1 MRQGREP
8 RVNQSNQECLMQ
20 HRTLAFIGAG
30 NMSRSLI
37 AGLIGAGYPADR
49 IVAANPSRPKLDE
62 LASQFGIRITQD
74 NAEAARASE
83 VIVLAVKPQ
92 LMAGMLSALVS
103 ELGSLEGKLL
113 VSIAAGIKVARLQE
127 MAGGHGRIIRAM
139 PNTPSL
145 LGLGM
150 TGLYAPADIDQAD
163 RAFAEQMMQA
173 VGKTLWTP
181 QEAGINGVIAAAGS
195 APAYFFLFMQAIA
208 EEAEAM
214 GFSPEQA
221 RLLVQQTAL
230 GAAAMVE
237 QNPQLSLQTLREQ
250 VTSKGGT
257 TAEAVKT
264 FQEQGLMPLTA
275 RAMQAAVTRAAEM
288 ETLF

>member
-1 MRQGREP
+1 
-8 RVNQSNQECLMQ
+8 MQ
-20 HRTLAFIGAG
+20 HRVLAFIGAG
-30 NMSRSLI
+30 NMSRSII
-37 AGLIGAGYPADR
+37 AGLIQAGYPADC
-49 IVAANPSRPKLDE
+49 ILAANPSRPKLDE
-62 LASQFGIRITQD
+62 LASQFGIGVTQD
-74 NAEAARASE
+74 NAEVAKAAD

-92 LMAGMLSALVS
+92 LMAAMLADLVARV
-103 ELGSLEGKLL
+103 GSLEGKLL
-113 VSIAAGIKVARLQE
+113 ISIAAGIKIARLSE
-127 MAGGHGRIIRAM
+127 MAGGHERIIRTM

-150 TGLYAPADIDQAD
+150 TGLYAPATVGQAD
-163 RAFAEQMMQA
+163 RDFAEQMMQS
-173 VGKTLWTP
+173 VGKTLWTE

-237 QNPQLSLQTLREQ
+237 QNPALSLQTLREQ

>member
-1 MRQGREP
+1 
-8 RVNQSNQECLMQ
+8 MQ
-20 HRTLAFIGAG
+20 HKRTLAFIGAG
-30 NMSRSLI
+30 NMSRSII
-37 AGLIGAGYPADR
+37 AGLIQAGYPAGR
-49 IVAANPSRPKLDE
+49 IIAANPSRPKLDE
-62 LASQFGIRITQD
+62 LADQFGIRITQN
-74 NAEAARASE
+74 NAEAAREAD

-92 LMAGMLSALVS
+92 LMAAMLEALVA
-103 ELGSLEGKLL
+103 ELGSLAGKLL
-113 VSIAAGIKVARLQE
+113 ISIAAGIKVERLQE
-127 MAGGHGRIIRAM
+127 MAGGHSRIIRTM

-150 TGLYAPADIDQAD
+150 TGLYAPTGIDQAD
-163 RAFAEQMMQA
+163 RDFAEQMMQA
-173 VGKTLWTP
+173 VGKTLWVA
-181 QEAGINGVIAAAGS
+181 QESGINGVIAAAGS
-195 APAYFFLFMQAIA
+195 APAYFFLFMQGIA

-237 QNPQLSLQTLREQ
+237 QNPELSLQALREQ

-264 FQEQGLMPLTA
+264 FQEQGLKPLTS
-275 RAMQAAVTRAAEM
+275 RAMQAAVTRAGEM

>member
-1 MRQGREP
+1 
-8 RVNQSNQECLMQ
+8 MQ
-20 HRTLAFIGAG
+20 QRTLAFIGAG
-30 NMSRSLI
+30 NMSRSII
-37 AGLIGAGYPADR
+37 AGLIQAGYPAER
-49 IVAANPSRPKLDE
+49 ITAANPSRPKLDE
-62 LASQFGIRITQD
+62 LADQFGIRITQN
-74 NAEAARASE
+74 NAEAAREAE

-92 LMAGMLSALVS
+92 LMAAMLEALVA
-103 ELGSLEGKLL
+103 ELGSLAGKLL
-113 VSIAAGIKVARLQE
+113 ISIAAGIKVERLQE
-127 MAGGHGRIIRAM
+127 MAGGHARIIRTM

-150 TGLYAPADIDQAD
+150 TGLYAPTGIDQAD
-163 RAFAEQMMQA
+163 RDFAEQMMQA
-173 VGKTLWTP
+173 VGKTLWVA
-181 QEAGINGVIAAAGS
+181 QESGINGVIAAAGS
-195 APAYFFLFMQAIA
+195 APAYFFLFMQGIA

-237 QNPQLSLQTLREQ
+237 QNPELSLQALREQ

-264 FQEQGLMPLTA
+264 FQEQGLKPLTS
-275 RAMQAAVTRAAEM
+275 RAMQAAVTRAGEM

>member
-1 MRQGREP
+1 
-8 RVNQSNQECLMQ
+8 MQ
-20 HRTLAFIGAG
+20 HKRTLAFIGAG
-30 NMSRSLI
+30 NMSRSII
-37 AGLIGAGYPADR
+37 AGLIQAGYPAGR
-49 IVAANPSRPKLDE
+49 IIAANPSRPKLDE
-62 LASQFGIRITQD
+62 LADQFGIRITQN
-74 NAEAARASE
+74 NAEAAREAE

-92 LMAGMLSALVS
+92 LMAAMLEALVA
-103 ELGSLEGKLL
+103 ELGSLAGKLL
-113 VSIAAGIKVARLQE
+113 ISIAAGIKVERLQE
-127 MAGGHGRIIRAM
+127 MAGGHSRIIRTM

-150 TGLYAPADIDQAD
+150 TGLYAPTGIEQAD
-163 RAFAEQMMQA
+163 RDFAEQMMQA
-173 VGKTLWTP
+173 VGKTLWVA
-181 QEAGINGVIAAAGS
+181 QESGINGVIAAAGS
-195 APAYFFLFMQAIA
+195 APAYFFLFMQGIA

-214 GFSPEQA
+214 GFTPEQA

-237 QNPQLSLQTLREQ
+237 QNPELSLQALREQ

-264 FQEQGLMPLTA
+264 FQEQGLKPLTS

>member
-1 MRQGREP
+1 
-8 RVNQSNQECLMQ
+8 MQ
-20 HRTLAFIGAG
+20 HKRTLAFIGAG
-30 NMSRSLI
+30 NMSRSII
-37 AGLIGAGYPADR
+37 AGLIQAGYPAGR
-49 IVAANPSRPKLDE
+49 IIAANPSRPKLDE
-62 LASQFGIRITQD
+62 LADQFGIRITQN
-74 NAEAARASE
+74 NAEAAREAD

-92 LMAGMLSALVS
+92 LMAAMLEALVA
-103 ELGSLEGKLL
+103 ELGSLAGKLL
-113 VSIAAGIKVARLQE
+113 ISIAAGIKVERLQE
-127 MAGGHGRIIRAM
+127 MAGGHSRIIRTM

-150 TGLYAPADIDQAD
+150 TGLYAPSGIEQAD
-163 RAFAEQMMQA
+163 RDFAEQMMQA
-173 VGKTLWTP
+173 VGKTLWVA
-181 QEAGINGVIAAAGS
+181 QESGINGVIAAAGS
-195 APAYFFLFMQAIA
+195 APAYFFLFMQGIA

-214 GFSPEQA
+214 GFTPEQA

-237 QNPQLSLQTLREQ
+237 QNPELSLQVLREQ

-264 FQEQGLMPLTA
+264 FQEQGLKPLTS
-275 RAMQAAVTRAAEM
+275 RAMQAAVTRAGEM

>member
-1 MRQGREP
+1 
-8 RVNQSNQECLMQ
+8 MQ
-20 HRTLAFIGAG
+20 HRVLAFIGAG
-30 NMSRSLI
+30 NMSRSII
-37 AGLIGAGYPADR
+37 AGLIQAGYPAER
-49 IVAANPSRPKLDE
+49 IIAANPSRPKLDE

-74 NAEAARASE
+74 NAEAAREAE

-92 LMAGMLSALVS
+92 LMAGMLAALVA

-113 VSIAAGIKVARLQE
+113 VSIAAGIRVERLQE
-127 MAGGHGRIIRAM
+127 MAGGHGRIIRTM

-150 TGLYAPADIDQAD
+150 TGLYAPSGIEQAD
-163 RAFAEQMMQA
+163 RDFAEQMMQA
-173 VGKTLWTP
+173 VGKTLWVE
-181 QEAGINGVIAAAGS
+181 QESGINGVIATAGS

-214 GFSPEQA
+214 GFTPEQA

-230 GAAAMVE
+230 GAAAMVA
-237 QNPQLSLQTLREQ
+237 QNPELSLQTLREQ

-275 RAMQAAVTRAAEM
+275 RAMQAAVTRAGEM

>member
-1 MRQGREP
+1 
-8 RVNQSNQECLMQ
+8 MQ
-20 HRTLAFIGAG
+20 HKRTLAFIGAG
-30 NMSRSLI
+30 NMSRSII
-37 AGLIGAGYPADR
+37 AGLIQAGYPAER
-49 IVAANPSRPKLDE
+49 ITAANPSRPKLDE
-62 LASQFGIRITQD
+62 LADQFGIRITQN
-74 NAEAARASE
+74 NAEAAREAD

-92 LMAGMLSALVS
+92 LMAAMLEALVA
-103 ELGSLEGKLL
+103 ELGSLAGKLL
-113 VSIAAGIKVARLQE
+113 ISIAAGIKVERLQE
-127 MAGGHGRIIRAM
+127 MAGGHSRIIRTM

-150 TGLYAPADIDQAD
+150 TGLYAPSGIEQAD
-163 RAFAEQMMQA
+163 RDFAEQMMQA
-173 VGKTLWTP
+173 VGKTLWVA
-181 QEAGINGVIAAAGS
+181 QESGINGVIAAAGS
-195 APAYFFLFMQAIA
+195 APAYFFLFMQGIA

-237 QNPQLSLQTLREQ
+237 QNPELSLQALREQ

-264 FQEQGLMPLTA
+264 FQEQGLKPLTS
-275 RAMQAAVTRAAEM
+275 RAMQAAVTRAGEM

>member
-1 MRQGREP
+1 
-8 RVNQSNQECLMQ
+8 MQ
-20 HRTLAFIGAG
+20 QRSIAFIGAG
-30 NMSRSLI
+30 NMSRSII
-37 AGLIGAGYPADR
+37 AGIRQAGYPADR
-49 IVAANPSRPKLDE
+49 ILAANPSRPKLDE
-62 LASQFGIRITQD
+62 LAQQFGIGITQD
-74 NAEAARASE
+74 NAKAARASE

-92 LMAGMLSALVS
+92 LMGTMLAQLVS
-103 ELGSLEGKLL
+103 ELGSLEDKLL
-113 VSIAAGIKVARLQE
+113 ISIAAGIRIERLSD
-127 MAGGHGRIIRAM
+127 MAGGHPRIIRTM

-150 TGLYAPADIDQAD
+150 TGLYAPAAIDEED
-163 RAFAEQMMQA
+163 RLYAEQLMQS
-173 VGKTLWTP
+173 VGKTLWVE
-181 QEAGINGVIAAAGS
+181 QESGINGVIAAAGS

-208 EEAEAM
+208 EQAETM
-214 GFSPEQA
+214 GFSPQQA

-237 QNPQLSLQTLREQ
+237 QNPQLSLQALREQ

-257 TAEAVKT
+257 TAEAVRT

-275 RAMQAAVTRAAEM
+275 QAMQAAVARAAEM

>member
-1 MRQGREP
+1 
-8 RVNQSNQECLMQ
+8 MQ
-20 HRTLAFIGAG
+20 HKRTLAFIGAG
-30 NMSRSLI
+30 NMSRSII
-37 AGLIGAGYPADR
+37 AGLIQAGYPAGR
-49 IVAANPSRPKLDE
+49 IIAANPSRPKLDE
-62 LASQFGIRITQD
+62 LADQFGIRITQN
-74 NAEAARASE
+74 NAEAAREAD

-92 LMAGMLSALVS
+92 WMAAMLEALVA
-103 ELGSLEGKLL
+103 ELGSLAGKLL
-113 VSIAAGIKVARLQE
+113 ISIAAGIKVERLQE
-127 MAGGHGRIIRAM
+127 MAGGHSRIIRTM

-150 TGLYAPADIDQAD
+150 TGLYAPSGIEQAD
-163 RAFAEQMMQA
+163 RDFAEQMMQA
-173 VGKTLWTP
+173 VGKTLWVA
-181 QEAGINGVIAAAGS
+181 QESGINGVIAAAGS
-195 APAYFFLFMQAIA
+195 APAYFFLFMQGIA

-214 GFSPEQA
+214 GFTPEQA

-237 QNPQLSLQTLREQ
+237 QNPELSLQALREQ

-264 FQEQGLMPLTA
+264 FQEQGLKPLTA

>member
-1 MRQGREP
+1 
-8 RVNQSNQECLMQ
+8 MQ
-20 HRTLAFIGAG
+20 HKRTLAFIGAG
-30 NMSRSLI
+30 NMSRSII
-37 AGLIGAGYPADR
+37 AGLIQAGYPAGR
-49 IVAANPSRPKLDE
+49 IIAANPSRPKLDE
-62 LASQFGIRITQD
+62 LADQFGIRITQN
-74 NAEAARASE
+74 NAEAAREAD

-92 LMAGMLSALVS
+92 LMAAMLEALVA
-103 ELGSLEGKLL
+103 ELGSLAGKLL
-113 VSIAAGIKVARLQE
+113 VSIAAGIKVERLQE
-127 MAGGHGRIIRAM
+127 MAGGHARIIRTM

-150 TGLYAPADIDQAD
+150 TGLYAPTGIDQAD
-163 RAFAEQMMQA
+163 RDFAEQMMQA
-173 VGKTLWTP
+173 VGKTLWVA
-181 QEAGINGVIAAAGS
+181 QESGINGVIAAAGS
-195 APAYFFLFMQAIA
+195 APAYFFLFMQGIA

-237 QNPQLSLQTLREQ
+237 QNPELALQTLREQ

-257 TAEAVKT
+257 TAEAINT
-264 FQEQGLMPLTA
+264 FQQQGLMPLTA
-275 RAMQAAVTRAAEM
+275 QAMQAAVARATEM

>member
-1 MRQGREP
+1 
-8 RVNQSNQECLMQ
+8 MQ
-20 HRTLAFIGAG
+20 HKRTLAFIGAG
-30 NMSRSLI
+30 NMSRSII
-37 AGLIGAGYPADR
+37 AGLIQAGYPAGR
-49 IVAANPSRPKLDE
+49 IIAANPSRPKLDE
-62 LASQFGIRITQD
+62 LADQFGIRITQN
-74 NAEAARASE
+74 NAEAAREAD

-92 LMAGMLSALVS
+92 LMAAMLEALVA
-103 ELGSLEGKLL
+103 ELGSLAGKLL
-113 VSIAAGIKVARLQE
+113 ISIAAGIKVERLQE
-127 MAGGHGRIIRAM
+127 MAGGHSRIIRTM

-150 TGLYAPADIDQAD
+150 TGLYAPTGIDQAD
-163 RAFAEQMMQA
+163 RDFAEQMMQA
-173 VGKTLWTP
+173 VGKTLWVA
-181 QEAGINGVIAAAGS
+181 QESGINGVIAAAGS
-195 APAYFFLFMQAIA
+195 APAYFFLFMQGIA

-230 GAAAMVE
+230 GATAMVE
-237 QNPQLSLQTLREQ
+237 QNPELSLQALREQ

-264 FQEQGLMPLTA
+264 FQEQGLKPLTS

>member
-1 MRQGREP
+1 
-8 RVNQSNQECLMQ
+8 MQ
-20 HRTLAFIGAG
+20 QRSIAFIGAG
-30 NMSRSLI
+30 NMSRSII
-37 AGLIGAGYPADR
+37 AGLRQAGYPADR
-49 IVAANPSRPKLDE
+49 ILAANPSRPKLDE
-62 LASQFGIRITQD
+62 LAQQFGIGITQD
-74 NAEAARASE
+74 NAKAARASE

-92 LMAGMLSALVS
+92 LMATMLAQLVS

-113 VSIAAGIKVARLQE
+113 ISIAAGIRIERLSD
-127 MAGGHGRIIRAM
+127 MAGGHPRIIRTM

-150 TGLYAPADIDQAD
+150 TGLYAPAAIGEED
-163 RAFAEQMMQA
+163 RLYAEQLMQS
-173 VGKTLWTP
+173 VGKTLWVE

-208 EEAEAM
+208 EQAEAM
-214 GFSPEQA
+214 GFSPQQA

-237 QNPQLSLQTLREQ
+237 QNPQLSLQALREQ

-257 TAEAVKT
+257 TAEAVRT

-275 RAMQAAVTRAAEM
+275 QAMQAAVARAAEM

>member
-1 MRQGREP
+1 MVE
-8 RVNQSNQECLMQ
+8 
-20 HRTLAFIGAG
+20 HIAFMGGG
-30 NMSRSLI
+30 NMASAIIS
-37 AGLIGAGYPADR
+37 GLLKSGFHKDR
-49 IVAANPSRPKLDE
+49 LDVVE
-62 LASQFGIRITQD
+62 PFEEARARLLSQFGITAQ
-74 NAEAARASE
+74 AEAGAFLERASI
-83 VIVLAVKPQ
+83 VIWAVKPQ
-92 LMAGMLSALVS
+92 TFKEAAGQVQAFTRNALHISV
-103 ELGSLEGKLL
+103 
-113 VSIAAGIKVARLQE
+113 AAGIRSDSIARWL
-127 MAGGHGRIIRAM
+127 GVDRIIRTM

-150 TGLYAPADIDQAD
+150 TGLYAPSGIEQAD
-163 RAFAEQMMQA
+163 RDFAEQMMQA
-173 VGKTLWTP
+173 VGKTLWVA
-181 QEAGINGVIAAAGS
+181 QESGINGVIAASGS
-195 APAYFFLFMQAIA
+195 APAYFFLFMQGIA

-237 QNPQLSLQTLREQ
+237 QNPELSLQALREQ

-264 FQEQGLMPLTA
+264 FQEQGLKPLTS

>member
-1 MRQGREP
+1 
-8 RVNQSNQECLMQ
+8 MQ
-20 HRTLAFIGAG
+20 HKRTLAFIGAG
-30 NMSRSLI
+30 NMSRSII
-37 AGLIGAGYPADR
+37 AGLIQAGYPAGR
-49 IVAANPSRPKLDE
+49 IIAANPSRPKLDE
-62 LASQFGIRITQD
+62 LADQFGIRITQN
-74 NAEAARASE
+74 NAEAAREAD

-92 LMAGMLSALVS
+92 LMAAMLEALVA
-103 ELGSLEGKLL
+103 ELGSLVGKLL
-113 VSIAAGIKVARLQE
+113 ISIAAGIKVERLQE
-127 MAGGHGRIIRAM
+127 MAGGHARIIRTM

-150 TGLYAPADIDQAD
+150 TGLYAPTGIDQAD
-163 RAFAEQMMQA
+163 RDFAEQMMQA
-173 VGKTLWTP
+173 VGKTLWVA
-181 QEAGINGVIAAAGS
+181 QESGINGVIAAAGS
-195 APAYFFLFMQAIA
+195 APAYFFLFMQGIA

-237 QNPQLSLQTLREQ
+237 QNPELSLQALREQ

-264 FQEQGLMPLTA
+264 FQEQGLKPLTS
-275 RAMQAAVTRAAEM
+275 RAMQAAVTRAGEM

>member
-1 MRQGREP
+1 
-8 RVNQSNQECLMQ
+8 MQ
-20 HRTLAFIGAG
+20 HKRTLAFIGAG
-30 NMSRSLI
+30 NMSRSII
-37 AGLIGAGYPADR
+37 AGLIQAGYPAGR
-49 IVAANPSRPKLDE
+49 IIAANPSRPKLDE
-62 LASQFGIRITQD
+62 LADQFGIRITQN
-74 NAEAARASE
+74 NAEAAREAD

-92 LMAGMLSALVS
+92 LMAAMLEALVA
-103 ELGSLEGKLL
+103 ELGSLAGKLL
-113 VSIAAGIKVARLQE
+113 ISIAAGIKVERLQE
-127 MAGGHGRIIRAM
+127 MAGGHSRIIRTM

-150 TGLYAPADIDQAD
+150 TGLYAPTGIEQAD
-163 RAFAEQMMQA
+163 RDFAEQMMQA
-173 VGKTLWTP
+173 VGKTLWVA
-181 QEAGINGVIAAAGS
+181 QESGINGVIAAAGS
-195 APAYFFLFMQAIA
+195 APAYFFLFMQGIA

-214 GFSPEQA
+214 GFTPEQA

-237 QNPQLSLQTLREQ
+237 QNPELSLQALREQ

-275 RAMQAAVTRAAEM
+275 RAMQAAVTRAGEM

>member
-1 MRQGREP
+1 
-8 RVNQSNQECLMQ
+8 MQ
-20 HRTLAFIGAG
+20 QRILAFIGAG
-30 NMSRSLI
+30 NMSRSII
-37 AGLIGAGYPADR
+37 AGLIQAGYPAER
-49 IVAANPSRPKLDE
+49 IIAANPSRPKLDA
-62 LASQFGIRITQD
+62 LASDYGIRITQN
-74 NAEAARASE
+74 NAEAAREAD

-92 LMAGMLSALVS
+92 LMAGMLSALVD
-103 ELGSLEGKLL
+103 ELGLLAGKLL
-113 VSIAAGIKVARLQE
+113 ISIAAGIKVARLAE
-127 MAGGHGRIIRAM
+127 MAGGHARIIRTM

-150 TGLYAPADIDQAD
+150 TGLYAPEHITASD
-163 RAFAEQMMQA
+163 RDVAEQMMQA
-173 VGKTLWTP
+173 VGKTLWVE
-181 QEAGINGVIAAAGS
+181 QESGINGVIAAAGS

-208 EEAEAM
+208 EEAQAM

-237 QNPQLSLQTLREQ
+237 QNPDLSLQTLREQ

-257 TAEAVKT
+257 TAEAIKT

-275 RAMQAAVTRAAEM
+275 HAMQAAVTRAAEM

>member
-1 MRQGREP
+1 
-8 RVNQSNQECLMQ
+8 MQ
-20 HRTLAFIGAG
+20 HKRTLAFIGAG
-30 NMSRSLI
+30 NMSRSII
-37 AGLIGAGYPADR
+37 AGLIQAGYPAGR
-49 IVAANPSRPKLDE
+49 IIAANPSRPKLDE
-62 LASQFGIRITQD
+62 LADQFGIRITQ
-74 NAEAARASE
+74 NNVEAAREAD

-92 LMAGMLSALVS
+92 LMAAMLEALVA
-103 ELGSLEGKLL
+103 ELGSLAGKLL
-113 VSIAAGIKVARLQE
+113 ISIAAGIKVERLQE
-127 MAGGHGRIIRAM
+127 MAGGHARIIRTM

-150 TGLYAPADIDQAD
+150 TGLYAPTGIDQAD
-163 RAFAEQMMQA
+163 RDFAEQMMQA
-173 VGKTLWTP
+173 VGKTLWVA
-181 QEAGINGVIAAAGS
+181 QESGINGVIAAAGS
-195 APAYFFLFMQAIA
+195 APAYFFLFMQGIA

-237 QNPQLSLQTLREQ
+237 QNPELSLQALREQ

-264 FQEQGLMPLTA
+264 FQEQGLKPLTS

>member
-1 MRQGREP
+1 
-8 RVNQSNQECLMQ
+8 MQ
-20 HRTLAFIGAG
+20 HKRTIAFIGAG
-30 NMSRSLI
+30 NMSRSII
-37 AGLIGAGYPADR
+37 AGLIQAGYLAGR
-49 IVAANPSRPKLDE
+49 ITAANPSRPKLDA
-62 LASQFGIRITQD
+62 LADQFGIRITQN
-74 NAEAARASE
+74 NAEAAREAE

-92 LMAGMLSALVS
+92 LMAAMLEALVA

-113 VSIAAGIKVARLQE
+113 VSIAAGIKVERLQE
-127 MAGGHGRIIRAM
+127 MAGGHDRIIRTM

-150 TGLYAPADIDQAD
+150 TGLYAPSGIEQAD
-163 RAFAEQMMQA
+163 RDFAEQMMQA
-173 VGKTLWTP
+173 VGKTLWVA
-181 QEAGINGVIAAAGS
+181 QESGINGVIAAAGS
-195 APAYFFLFMQAIA
+195 APAYFFLFMQGIA

-214 GFSPEQA
+214 GFTPEQA

-237 QNPQLSLQTLREQ
+237 QNPELSLQTLREQ

-257 TAEAVKT
+257 TAEAVRI
-264 FQEQGLMPLTA
+264 FQEQGLKPLTA

>member
-1 MRQGREP
+1 ME
-8 RVNQSNQECLMQ
+8 

-30 NMSRSLI
+30 NMSRSII
-37 AGLIGAGYPADR
+37 AGLINAGYPAQY
-49 IVAANPSRPKLDE
+49 IIAANPSLPKLTA
-62 LASQFGIRITQD
+62 LACDYGITITQS
-74 NAEAARASE
+74 NAEAVRQAE

-92 LMAGMLSALVS
+92 LMADMLAALVA

-113 VSIAAGIKVARLQE
+113 ISIAAGIKLARLGE
-127 MAGGHGRIIRAM
+127 MAGGHDRIIRTM
-139 PNTPSL
+139 PNTPAL

-150 TGLYAPADIDQAD
+150 TGLYAPDHIAPAD
-163 RAFAEQMMQA
+163 RDFAEQMMQA
-173 VGKTLWTP
+173 VGKTLWVT
-181 QEAGINGVIAAAGS
+181 QESGINGVIAAAGS

-208 EEAEAM
+208 EQAQAM

-230 GAAAMVE
+230 GAAVMVE
-237 QNPQLSLQTLREQ
+237 QNPHLSLQTLREQ

-257 TAEAVKT
+257 TAEAINT
-264 FQEQGLMPLTA
+264 FQQQGLMPLTA
-275 RAMQAAVTRAAEM
+275 HAMQAAVARAAEM

>member
-1 MRQGREP
+1 
-8 RVNQSNQECLMQ
+8 MQ
-20 HRTLAFIGAG
+20 HKRTLAFIGAG
-30 NMSRSLI
+30 NMSRSII
-37 AGLIGAGYPADR
+37 AGLIQAGYPAGR
-49 IVAANPSRPKLDE
+49 IIAANPSRPKLDE
-62 LASQFGIRITQD
+62 LADQFGIRITQN
-74 NAEAARASE
+74 NAEAAREAD

-92 LMAGMLSALVS
+92 LMAAMLEALVA
-103 ELGSLEGKLL
+103 ELGSLAGKLL
-113 VSIAAGIKVARLQE
+113 ISIAAGIKVERLQE
-127 MAGGHGRIIRAM
+127 MAGGHSRIIRTM

-150 TGLYAPADIDQAD
+150 TGLYAPSGIEQAD
-163 RAFAEQMMQA
+163 RDFAEQMMQA
-173 VGKTLWTP
+173 VGKTLWVA
-181 QEAGINGVIAAAGS
+181 QESGINGVIAAAGS
-195 APAYFFLFMQAIA
+195 APAYFFLFMQGIA

-214 GFSPEQA
+214 GFTPEQA

-237 QNPQLSLQTLREQ
+237 QNPELSLQALREQ

-264 FQEQGLMPLTA
+264 FQEQGLKPLTA

>member
-1 MRQGREP
+1 
-8 RVNQSNQECLMQ
+8 MQ
-20 HRTLAFIGAG
+20 HKRTLAFIGAG
-30 NMSRSLI
+30 NMSRSII
-37 AGLIGAGYPADR
+37 AGLIQAGYPAGR
-49 IVAANPSRPKLDE
+49 IIAANPSRPKLDE
-62 LASQFGIRITQD
+62 LADQFGIRITQN
-74 NAEAARASE
+74 NAEAAREAD

-92 LMAGMLSALVS
+92 LMAAMLEALVA
-103 ELGSLEGKLL
+103 ELGSLAGKLL
-113 VSIAAGIKVARLQE
+113 VSIAAGIKVERLQE
-127 MAGGHGRIIRAM
+127 MAGGHARIIRTM

-150 TGLYAPADIDQAD
+150 TGLYAPTGIDQAD
-163 RAFAEQMMQA
+163 RDFAEQMMQA
-173 VGKTLWTP
+173 VGKTLWVA
-181 QEAGINGVIAAAGS
+181 QESGINGVIAAAGS
-195 APAYFFLFMQAIA
+195 APAYFFLFMQGIA

-237 QNPQLSLQTLREQ
+237 QNPELSLQALREQ

-264 FQEQGLMPLTA
+264 FQEQGLKPLTS

>member
-1 MRQGREP
+1 
-8 RVNQSNQECLMQ
+8 MQ
-20 HRTLAFIGAG
+20 HKRTLAFIGAG
-30 NMSRSLI
+30 NMSRSII
-37 AGLIGAGYPADR
+37 AGLIQAGYPAGR
-49 IVAANPSRPKLDE
+49 IIAANPSRPKLDE
-62 LASQFGIRITQD
+62 LADQFGIRITQN
-74 NAEAARASE
+74 NAEAAREAD

-92 LMAGMLSALVS
+92 LMAAMLEALVA
-103 ELGSLEGKLL
+103 ELGSLAGKLL
-113 VSIAAGIKVARLQE
+113 ISIAAGIKVERLQE
-127 MAGGHGRIIRAM
+127 MAGGHSRIIRTM

-150 TGLYAPADIDQAD
+150 TGLYAPTGIEQAD
-163 RAFAEQMMQA
+163 RDFAEQMMQA
-173 VGKTLWTP
+173 VGKTLWVA
-181 QEAGINGVIAAAGS
+181 QESGINGVIAAAGS
-195 APAYFFLFMQAIA
+195 APAYFFLFMQGIA

-237 QNPQLSLQTLREQ
+237 QNPELSLQALREQ

-264 FQEQGLMPLTA
+264 FQEQGLKPLTA

>member
-1 MRQGREP
+1 
-8 RVNQSNQECLMQ
+8 MQ
-20 HRTLAFIGAG
+20 HKRTLAFIGAG
-30 NMSRSLI
+30 NMSRSII
-37 AGLIGAGYPADR
+37 AGLIQAGYPAGR
-49 IVAANPSRPKLDE
+49 IIAANPSRPKLDE
-62 LASQFGIRITQD
+62 LADQFGIRITQN
-74 NAEAARASE
+74 NAEAAREAD

-92 LMAGMLSALVS
+92 LMAAMLEALVA
-103 ELGSLEGKLL
+103 ELGSLAGKLL
-113 VSIAAGIKVARLQE
+113 ISIAAGIKVERLQE
-127 MAGGHGRIIRAM
+127 MAGGHSRIIRTM
-139 PNTPSL
+139 PNTPAL

-150 TGLYAPADIDQAD
+150 TGLYAPEQIGASD
-163 RAFAEQMMQA
+163 RDFAEQMMQA
-173 VGKTLWTP
+173 VGKTLWTA
-181 QEAGINGVIAAAGS
+181 QESGINGVIAAAGS

-237 QNPQLSLQTLREQ
+237 QNPELSLQALREQ

-264 FQEQGLMPLTA
+264 FQEQGLKPLTS

>member
-1 MRQGREP
+1 
-8 RVNQSNQECLMQ
+8 MQ
-20 HRTLAFIGAG
+20 HKRTLAFIGAG
-30 NMSRSLI
+30 NMSRSII
-37 AGLIGAGYPADR
+37 AGLIQAGYPAGR
-49 IVAANPSRPKLDE
+49 IIAANPSRPKLDE
-62 LASQFGIRITQD
+62 LADQFGIRITQN
-74 NAEAARASE
+74 NAEAAREAD

-92 LMAGMLSALVS
+92 LMAAMLEALVA
-103 ELGSLEGKLL
+103 ELGSLAGKLL
-113 VSIAAGIKVARLQE
+113 ISIAAGIKVERLQE
-127 MAGGHGRIIRAM
+127 MAGGHSRIIRTM

-150 TGLYAPADIDQAD
+150 TGLYAPTGINQAD
-163 RAFAEQMMQA
+163 RDFAEQMMQA
-173 VGKTLWTP
+173 VGKTLWVA
-181 QEAGINGVIAAAGS
+181 QESGINGVIAAAGS
-195 APAYFFLFMQAIA
+195 APAYFFLFMQGIA

-214 GFSPEQA
+214 GFTPEQA

-237 QNPQLSLQTLREQ
+237 QNPELSLQALREQ

-264 FQEQGLMPLTA
+264 FQEQGLKPLTS

>member
-1 MRQGREP
+1 
-8 RVNQSNQECLMQ
+8 MQ
-20 HRTLAFIGAG
+20 HKRTLAFIGAG
-30 NMSRSLI
+30 NMSRSII
-37 AGLIGAGYPADR
+37 AGLIQAGYPAGR
-49 IVAANPSRPKLDE
+49 IIAANPSRPKLDE
-62 LASQFGIRITQD
+62 LADQFGIRITQN
-74 NAEAARASE
+74 NAEAAREAD

-92 LMAGMLSALVS
+92 LMAAMLEALVA
-103 ELGSLEGKLL
+103 ELGSLAGKLL
-113 VSIAAGIKVARLQE
+113 ISIAAGIKVERLQE
-127 MAGGHGRIIRAM
+127 MAGGHARIIRTM

-150 TGLYAPADIDQAD
+150 TGLYAPTGIDQAD
-163 RAFAEQMMQA
+163 RDFAEQMMQA
-173 VGKTLWTP
+173 VGKTLWVA
-181 QEAGINGVIAAAGS
+181 QESGINGVIAAAGS
-195 APAYFFLFMQAIA
+195 APAYFFLFMQGIA

-221 RLLVQQTAL
+221 RLMVQQTAL

-237 QNPQLSLQTLREQ
+237 QNPELSLQTLREQ

-264 FQEQGLMPLTA
+264 FQEQGLKPLTS

>member
-1 MRQGREP
+1 
-8 RVNQSNQECLMQ
+8 MQ
-20 HRTLAFIGAG
+20 HKRTLAFIGAG
-30 NMSRSLI
+30 NMSRSII
-37 AGLIGAGYPADR
+37 AGLIQAGYPAGR
-49 IVAANPSRPKLDE
+49 IIAANPSRPKLDE
-62 LASQFGIRITQD
+62 LADQFGIRITQN
-74 NAEAARASE
+74 NAEAAREAD

-92 LMAGMLSALVS
+92 LMAAMLEALVA
-103 ELGSLEGKLL
+103 ELGSLAGKLL
-113 VSIAAGIKVARLQE
+113 ISIAAGIKVERLQE
-127 MAGGHGRIIRAM
+127 MAGGHARIIRTM

-150 TGLYAPADIDQAD
+150 TGLYAPTGIDQAD
-163 RAFAEQMMQA
+163 RDFAEQMMQA
-173 VGKTLWTP
+173 VGKTLWVA
-181 QEAGINGVIAAAGS
+181 QESGINGVIAAAGS
-195 APAYFFLFMQAIA
+195 APAYFFLFMQGIA

-237 QNPQLSLQTLREQ
+237 QNPELSLQTLREQ

-264 FQEQGLMPLTA
+264 FQEQGLKPLTA